1 MRHLIDLLD
10 GAVSAAYEEAGIDYR
25 PRYTPVMRALEGGAP
40 HTVSQIAEAAGI
52 TQPAATQTVALMIK
66 EGLLEASP
74 GVHDA
79 RQKVVRLS
87 ARGQQLLPQLRL
99 CWQATRVAADS
110 LDGDMPYPLSDALA
124 NAIAALQTKPFG
136 ARIRTARAAIT
147 KETS

>member
-25 PRYTPVMRALEGGAP
+25 PRYTPVMRALEGGTP
-40 HTVSQIAEAAGI
+40 HTISQIAEAAGI

-79 RQKVVRLS
+79 RQKIIRLS

-124 NAIAALQTKPFG
+124 NAIAALQATPFG